1 MTQAKVYMS
10 NYNCARGYD
19 TYSLSIPKLR
29 PRAVLFPVLLHR
41 HSQSRGCMKTQK
53 ICLDVWTD
61 ASYSPLEDPSS
72 LIPRP
77 TPVHWMFLTWRMWL
91 GVKSSYLVLYWSLYT
106 TSRDQGMLEGL
117 LTLTASSGDNV
128 SIRRGCEGARQLQWE
143 WTPAKTPHPITY
155 LEISLSWRYSVIMT
169 SATHRAEIFLNCAWI
184 FLPMLGLLRFVTVH
198 WSWS

>member
-1 MTQAKVYMS
+1 M
-10 NYNCARGYD
+10 
-19 TYSLSIPKLR
+19 
-29 PRAVLFPVLLHR
+29 LFPVLLHR

-77 TPVHWMFLTWRMWL
+77 TPICWMFLKWRTWL
-91 GVKSSYLVLYWSLYT
+91 GVKSNYLVLYWSLYT

-128 SIRRGCEGARQLQWE
+128 SIRRGYEGARQLQWK

-169 SATHRAEIFLNCAWI
+169 SATHRAEILLNCDWI
-184 FLPMLGLLRFVTVH
+184 FLPMLGLLRFVVLVLLLLSCART
-198 WSWS
+198 SQ